1 MRIKI
6 TKSLVL
12 NAQIHNT
19 ETIPEALFPEGEYL
33 ANPTPDGKIEVIN
46 TRSIKA
52 LFPEG
57 DYLANLTPD
66 GKIEVINTRKIKALF
81 SFSQFRD
88 RISLGEFIVLEY

>member
-12 NAQIHNT
+12 PVQILET
-19 ETIPEALFPEGEYL
+19 ESIPE
-33 ANPTPDGKIEVIN
+33 
-46 TRSIKA
+46 A

-57 DYLANLTPD
+57 DYLANLTPE

-81 SFSQFRD
+81 SFSQFREKV
-88 RISLGEFIVLEY
+88 SLGEFIVMEA

>member
-12 NAQIHNT
+12 PAQILET
-19 ETIPEALFPEGEYL
+19 ESIPE
-33 ANPTPDGKIEVIN
+33 
-46 TRSIKA
+46 A

-66 GKIEVINTRKIKALF
+66 GKIEVNNTRRIKAQF
-81 SFSQFRD
+81 SFSQFRE
-88 RISLGEFIVLEY
+88 RISLGEFIVMET

>member
-12 NAQIHNT
+12 PAQILET
-19 ETIPEALFPEGEYL
+19 ENIPE
-33 ANPTPDGKIEVIN
+33 
-46 TRSIKA
+46 A

-81 SFSQFRD
+81 SFSQFRE
-88 RISLGEFIVLEY
+88 RISLGEFIVMEA

>member
-12 NAQIHNT
+12 PAQILET
-19 ETIPEALFPEGEYL
+19 ENIPE
-33 ANPTPDGKIEVIN
+33 
-46 TRSIKA
+46 A

-66 GKIEVINTRKIKALF
+66 GKIEVINTKRIKALF

-88 RISLGEFIVLEY
+88 RVSQGEFVVLES

>member
-12 NAQIHNT
+12 PAQMLET
-19 ETIPEALFPEGEYL
+19 ESIPE
-33 ANPTPDGKIEVIN
+33 
-46 TRSIKA
+46 A

-66 GKIEVINTRKIKALF
+66 GKIEVINTRKMKALF
-81 SFSQFRD
+81 SFSQFRE
-88 RISLGEFIVLEY
+88 RVTIGEFIVMES

>member
-12 NAQIHNT
+12 PAKMLET
-19 ETIPEALFPEGEYL
+19 ENIPE
-33 ANPTPDGKIEVIN
+33 
-46 TRSIKA
+46 A

-57 DYLANLTPD
+57 DYLAQLTPE
-66 GKIEVINTRKIKALF
+66 GKIEVMNTRKIKALF

-88 RISLGEFIVLEY
+88 RVSLGDFIVLEV

>member
-12 NAQIHNT
+12 PAQILET
-19 ETIPEALFPEGEYL
+19 EIIPE
-33 ANPTPDGKIEVIN
+33 
-46 TRSIKA
+46 A

-66 GKIEVINTRKIKALF
+66 GKIEVINTRAIKALF
-81 SFSQFRD
+81 AFSQFRE
-88 RISLGEFIVLEY
+88 RVSLGEFIVMEA

>member
-6 TKSLVL
+6 TKNLVL
-12 NAQIHNT
+12 PAQILET
-19 ETIPEALFPEGEYL
+19 ESIPE
-33 ANPTPDGKIEVIN
+33 
-46 TRSIKA
+46 A

-81 SFSQFRD
+81 SFSQFRE
-88 RISLGEFIVLEY
+88 RVSLGEFIVMEA

>member
-12 NAQIHNT
+12 NAQIHNS

-33 ANPTPDGKIEVIN
+33 ANLTPDGKIEVIN

-52 LFPEG
+52 LF
-57 DYLANLTPD
+57 
-66 GKIEVINTRKIKALF
+66 
-81 SFSQFRD
+81 SFSQFREKVSQGD
-88 RISLGEFIVLEY
+88 FVVVEN

>member
-12 NAQIHNT
+12 PAQMLET
-19 ETIPEALFPEGEYL
+19 ESIPE
-33 ANPTPDGKIEVIN
+33 
-46 TRSIKA
+46 A

-57 DYLANLTPD
+57 DYLANLTPE

-81 SFSQFRD
+81 SFSQFRE
-88 RISLGEFIVLEY
+88 RISLGEFIVIDA

>member
-12 NAQIHNT
+12 PARILET
-19 ETIPEALFPEGEYL
+19 ESIPE
-33 ANPTPDGKIEVIN
+33 
-46 TRSIKA
+46 A

-81 SFSQFRD
+81 SFSQFRE
-88 RISLGEFIVLEY
+88 RISLGEFIVTEA

>member
-12 NAQIHNT
+12 PARILET
-19 ETIPEALFPEGEYL
+19 ESIPE
-33 ANPTPDGKIEVIN
+33 
-46 TRSIKA
+46 A

-66 GKIEVINTRKIKALF
+66 GKIEVINTRKIKVLF
-81 SFSQFRD
+81 SFSQFRE
-88 RISLGEFIVLEY
+88 RISLGEFIVMEA

>member
-12 NAQIHNT
+12 PAQILET
-19 ETIPEALFPEGEYL
+19 ESIPEALFPEG
-33 ANPTPDGKIEVIN
+33 
-46 TRSIKA
+46 
-52 LFPEG
+52 
-57 DYLANLTPD
+57 DYVANLTPE

-88 RISLGEFIVLEY
+88 RISLGEFIVVET